1 MGSGGSFRLPM
12 GSGGS
17 LMGSGGS
24 FLMGD
29 ILLAD
34 ILLTS
39 ILLADLRISVEL
51 QWILSLLLG
60 GLIVRVLAGLVRLH
74 LLLAELLF
82 KSLILI
88 GSLEIVMLVLH
99 IHMFPCRGENHAEHP
114 KDEIDMEHLENVADH
129 GDTAEGHL
137 GTPGVP
143 PAGVTNSAE
152 MTSHHADLR
161 HHGRRV
167 RPHGRDPRNSGQW
180 LQELLLAW
188 FQVVKHLLSDGKP
201 RVDHLEAGLSDVE
214 AGDVLQDS
222 IGDI

>member
-34 ILLTS
+34 ILLTT

-51 QWILSLLLG
+51 QRILSLLLG
-60 GLIVRVLAGLVRLH
+60 GLIVRVLAGLVRLY

-82 KSLILI
+82 KSLILV

-99 IHMFPCRGENHAEHP
+99 LCINSPCRGENHAKHP
-114 KDEIDMEHLENVADH
+114 KDEVDVEHLEDIADH
-129 GDTAEGHL
+129 GDTTKGHL

-143 PAGVTNSAE
+143 PASVTNSAE
-152 MTSHHADLR
+152 MASHHTNLR
-161 HHGRRV
+161 HHRRRV

-180 LQELLLAW
+180 LQEPLLAW

-201 RVDHLEAGLSDVE
+201 RVHHLEAGLSDVE
-214 AGDVLQDS
+214 AGNVLQDS
-222 IGDI
+222 IGD